1 MESSSHNEFSFF
13 KLNFKKSKFNNFR
26 TLFQINTRFLV
37 ERFGRTLDLKKRIY
51 PDEEIEVN
59 DMALDIISSI
69 ICGPTK
75 ILLSDPE
82 NIRLLL
88 SKIPEP
94 KFEKPAG
101 KIYDVTKKNFENILD
116 NCDGS
121 FIDKFP
127 NFHYPDAEGPV
138 YQSAW
143 NLPIVSFETDECDDA
158 WQDAFY
164 EYMEKYFEYIQK
176 LYYKENLSDEEN
188 SEAYQNFSCIV
199 ESIKCGIHDGKFNI
213 QYVATTYGNNKNKDN
228 SIGMYMNQIGAD
240 GKISINNDERFL
252 ISFEKIYSIK
262 DSDDETNNLSFI
274 QEVFLNTN

>member
-1 MESSSHNEFSFF
+1 MDSSSHKEFSFF
-13 KLNFKKSKFNNFR
+13 KLNFKKSKFNNFK
-26 TLFQINTRFLV
+26 TLFEINKRFLV
-37 ERFGRTLDLKKRIY
+37 ERFGKTLELKNKIC

-88 SKIPEP
+88 SKIPKP
-94 KFEKPAG
+94 NFEKTAG
-101 KIYDVTKKNFENILD
+101 KIYDITIKNFENILD
-116 NCDGS
+116 KCDGS

-127 NFHYPDAEGPV
+127 NFQYPDAEGPV

-164 EYMEKYFEYIQK
+164 EYMEKYFEFIQK
-176 LYYKENLSDEEN
+176 LYYGENLTDDEY

-199 ESIKCGIHDGKFNI
+199 ESIKCGIHDEKFNI

-240 GKISINNDERFL
+240 GKISIKNDERFL

-262 DSDDETNNLSFI
+262 DSNDKTNNLSFI
-274 QEVFLNTN
+274 QEVFLYGI